1 MKSIALILLLFPL
14 QVFCQPEGN
23 GMARA
28 VNGSA
33 VSRNS
38 FIKNIGQYGQTMAG
52 HAAMGTIQYGFEG
65 FNMRV
70 LFTPKGIIHLHR
82 KIEKLSE
89 RKERRLERKGIPED
103 EIEKMTKVID
113 KVITVEWVGAD
124 PAAAI
129 VAEDETTEYHTY
141 GLLQDKAPGYKK
153 ITYTNLY
160 PGIDVV
166 YHLTGSGKTGF
177 EYRIIVR
184 PGADPGIVKMKYG
197 GDVKNISID
206 RSGNLLIRSVINS
219 IMETNP
225 VAFSNALTDQ
235 RHYPVSFQQQNNRVG
250 FAVPVYDKTKT
261 LVIDPFVSNTNAGL
275 PGTNIGIAKDIDYDY
290 EGNVYVAGGGDVFST
305 CKLAKYNAAG
315 VLLWTFNGVLVVP
328 AWTWGTFYGGWVV
341 EKGSGNVFIGPGV
354 KTSGIQVVRL
364 SAAGVYDNYITV
376 ADPFFWE
383 TWKFLWSCNDGDPK
397 ILIAGGGINS
407 NINLAVCS
415 PPSTTLA
422 STNLTG
428 IATFAQDIA
437 DAVIDP
443 LTNDIYTI
451 FASLV
456 LSPGV
461 NNHIFKNPAPYS
473 ASTLAWDVPSGFTSL
488 VEIKNRP
495 YLNFAGGNTDNSV
508 NALAVNSSYL
518 YYWDGVNL
526 KAFNKADGSQAG
538 AVLTV
543 ASNTL
548 LMQGGIV
555 ADECNNIFIGDVNG
569 TIKVYKFNG
578 SFFDDL
584 AAPDINIPGYPTR
597 PVYDLAYD
605 EAHRLLYACGSGFV
619 ASFDI
624 SSYCAST
631 VYQLTVTPDCP
642 TLSVQATVSPAPP
655 VGTVLTYALFAGAT
669 QVATNSTGLFS
680 GLLPGTNYSIKA
692 FLNQA
697 CSGTQLIENF
707 TMDNCI
713 VSVSATFINPS
724 CNLPNGS
731 IHAVAVNGQPPYQF
745 SIDGINYQSS
755 GIFTG
760 LAAGS
765 YAVIARDAQ
774 NSSDTLIVTLVNS
787 LPLQATAVPAASSCT
802 QYDGSIT
809 ATGTGGAAP
818 LRYSIDGVNYQLPG
832 IFTGLAPGNYTV
844 RVKDTNACT
853 ITVPVFVDS
862 LNTVLVNAGSDVSIC
877 ESKTTTLAATSNGST
892 VVWTP
897 STGLSNPNILTP
909 IASPVI
915 TTRYI
920 ITATTGICK
929 TKDSLDILV
938 NPAPI
943 ANAGRDTGICFGK
956 DIQLNGS
963 GGIAYVWRPSTYLS
977 GTTVSNPVVVQPP
990 AGSITYRLT
999 VTDANGCISL
1009 KEDDIRIDVS
1019 RPAKLFVGYD
1029 TSIAIN
1035 QPLQLF
1041 GVDVFNAGFI
1051 NYSWLPSYGLNN
1063 PFAKNPVAILDR
1075 DMVYNVTA
1083 SNAFGCTATD
1093 DIKIKVYKG
1102 PEIYVPN
1109 SFTPNGD
1116 GLNDV
1121 LRPIVIGMKEFHY
1134 FSVYNSYGQLV
1145 FTSAV
1150 AANGWDGTFKGVKQP
1165 IGAYVWMAG
1174 AVDYKGNKIQRKG
1187 SAVLIR

>member
-1 MKSIALILLLFPL
+1 MKRIALILLLFPL
-14 QVFCQPEGN
+14 QVCCQPTGN
-23 GMARA
+23 GMART
-28 VNGSA
+28 VGRSA
-33 VSRNS
+33 VTHNS
-38 FIKNIGQYGQTMAG
+38 FIKNIGQYGQSMTG
-52 HAAMGTIQYGFEG
+52 HIAMGNIQYGFEG

-70 LFTPKGIIHLHR
+70 LFTSKGVIHLHR

-113 KVITVEWVGAD
+113 KVITVEWEGAN
-124 PAAAI
+124 PAATI
-129 VAEDETTEYHTY
+129 MAEDETTEYHTY
-141 GLLQDKAPGYKK
+141 GFLKDKAQGYKK
-153 ITYTNLY
+153 ITYKNLY

-166 YHLTGSGKTGF
+166 YRLTDSGKTGF
-177 EYRIIVR
+177 EYRIVIQ
-184 PGADPGIVKMKYG
+184 PGANPGLVKMKYG
-197 GDVKNISID
+197 GDVKKIAID
-206 RSGNLLIRSVINS
+206 GKGNLAIRSSINS
-219 IMETNP
+219 IVETNP
-225 VAFSNALTDQ
+225 VAFSNGSTDQ
-235 RHYPVSFQQQNNRVG
+235 TLYPVSFQQQNSVVN
-250 FAVPVYDKTKT
+250 FNVPAYDKTKP

-275 PGTNIGIAKDIDYDY
+275 PGINTGIAKDIDYDY
-290 EGNVYVAGGGDVFST
+290 AGNVYVAGGGDVFST
-305 CKLAKYNAAG
+305 CKLAKFDAAG
-315 VLLWTFNGVLVVP
+315 TLLWTFNGVLVVP
-328 AWTWGTFYGGWVV
+328 SWTWGTLYGGWVV
-341 EKGSGNVFIGPGV
+341 EKSSGNVFIGPGV
-354 KTSGIQVVRL
+354 NTSGVRIIRL

-383 TWKFLWSCNDGDPK
+383 TWKFLWSCNSGNPR

-415 PPSTTLA
+415 PPATTLA

-443 LTNDIYTI
+443 LTNDIYSMY
-451 FASLV
+451 ASQI
-456 LSPGV
+456 LSPSV

-473 ASTLAWDVPSGFTSL
+473 AATLAWNVPSGFTSL
-488 VEIKNRP
+488 VEVKNRP
-495 YLNFAGGNTDNSV
+495 YLSTAGGNNENSV

-526 KAFNKADGSQAG
+526 KAFNKTDGSQAG
-538 AVLTV
+538 AILTL
-543 ASNTL
+543 ASNTI

-555 ADECNNIFIGDVNG
+555 ADECNNIFIGDING

-578 SFFDDL
+578 SVFDDL
-584 AAPDINIPGYPTR
+584 AAPDISIPGYSTR

-605 EAHRLLYACGSGFV
+605 EAHRLLYACGAGFV

-642 TLSVQATVSPAPP
+642 TLSVQATVSPVPP
-655 VGTVLTYALFAGAT
+655 TGTVLTYALFAGAT
-669 QVATNSTGLFS
+669 QVATNATGLFS
-680 GLLPGTNYSIKA
+680 GLLPGTSYTIKA

-713 VSVSATFINPS
+713 VSVLASFINPS
-724 CNLPNGS
+724 CNLQNGS
-731 IHAVAVNGQPPYQF
+731 IHAVAANGQPPYQF
-745 SIDGINYQSS
+745 SIDGINYQSG

-765 YAVIARDAQ
+765 YSVIARDAQ
-774 NSSDTLIVTLVNS
+774 NSSDTIIVTLVNS
-787 LPLQATAVPAASSCT
+787 LALQATAVPAASSCT

-809 ATGTGGAAP
+809 AVGTGGAAP
-818 LRYSIDGVNYQLPG
+818 LRYSIDGINYQLSG
-832 IFTGLAPGNYTV
+832 LFTGLAPGNYTV

-862 LNTVLVNAGSDVSIC
+862 LNTVVVNAGNDITIC
-877 ESKTTTLAATSNGST
+877 EGDRKTLAGTSNSGS
-892 VVWTP
+892 VLWTP
-897 STGLSNPNILTP
+897 STGLSNPNMLTP
-909 IASPVI
+909 VASPVV
-915 TTRYI
+915 TTLYTL
-920 ITATTGICK
+920 TATLGICK
-929 TKDSLDILV
+929 ATGRITVFV

-956 DIQLNGS
+956 DLQLSGS

-977 GTTVSNPVVVQPP
+977 GTTVSNPVVVQPA
-990 AGSITYRLT
+990 AGAITYRLT

-1009 KEDDIRIDVS
+1009 TEDDITIDVS
-1019 RPAKLFVGYD
+1019 RQAKLFVGYD

-1041 GVDVFNAGFI
+1041 GIDVFNTGFN
-1051 NYSWLPSYGLNN
+1051 NYAWSPSYGLNN
-1063 PFAKNPVAILDR
+1063 PFAKNPVATLDR
-1075 DMVYNVTA
+1075 DMIYNVTA
-1083 SNAFGCTATD
+1083 SNAFGCTAAD

-1109 SFTPNGD
+1109 SFTPNAD

-1134 FSVYNSYGQLV
+1134 FSVFNSYGQLV

-1150 AANGWDGTFKGVKQP
+1150 AANGWDGTFKGAKQP
-1165 IGAYVWMAG
+1165 IGAYVWMAE

>member
-1 MKSIALILLLFPL
+1 M
-14 QVFCQPEGN
+14 GN
-23 GMARA
+23 
-28 VNGSA
+28 
-33 VSRNS
+33 
-38 FIKNIGQYGQTMAG
+38 
-52 HAAMGTIQYGFEG
+52 IQYGFEG

-70 LFTPKGIIHLHR
+70 LFTKNGIIHLHR
-82 KIEKLSE
+82 KIEKISE
-89 RKERRLERKGIPED
+89 RKERQLERKGLPED

-124 PAAAI
+124 PAAVI
-129 VAEDETTEYHTY
+129 MAEDETSEYHTY
-141 GLLQDKAPGYKK
+141 GLLKEKAPGYKK
-153 ITYTNLY
+153 ITYKNLY

-166 YHLTGSGKTGF
+166 YRITNSDKTGF
-177 EYRIIVR
+177 EYRILIQ
-184 PGADPGIVKMKYG
+184 PGANPGLVKMKYG
-197 GDVKNISID
+197 GDVKKISVD
-206 RSGNLLIRSVINS
+206 RNGNLVIRSSINS

-225 VAFSNALTDQ
+225 VAFSNATSEQPL
-235 RHYPVSFQQQNNRVG
+235 YPVSFQQQNGLVN
-250 FAVPVYDKTKT
+250 FNVPAYDKTKT

-275 PGTNIGIAKDIDYDY
+275 PGTNTGIAKDIDFDY

-305 CKLAKYNAAG
+305 CKLAKYNPAG
-315 VLLWTFNGVLVVP
+315 TLLWTFNGVLVIP
-328 AWTWGTFYGGWVV
+328 AWTWGTLYGGWVV
-341 EKGSGNVFIGPGV
+341 EKSSGNVFIGPGV
-354 KTSGIQVVRL
+354 KTTGIQVIRL
-364 SAAGVYDNYITV
+364 SAAGVYDNYITA

-383 TWKFLWSCNDGDPK
+383 TWKFLWSCNNGNPR

-437 DAVIDP
+437 DVVVDP
-443 LTNDIYTI
+443 LTNDMYSMY
-451 FASLV
+451 ASQI
-456 LSPGV
+456 LSPTV
-461 NNHIFKNPAPYS
+461 NNHIFKNPAPYN
-473 ASTLAWDVPSGFTSL
+473 AATLAWDVPSGFTSL
-488 VEIKNRP
+488 VEVKNRP
-495 YLNFAGGNTDNSV
+495 YLSGGGGNNDNSV

-526 KAFNKADGSQAG
+526 KAFNKGDGSQAG
-538 AVLTV
+538 SVLTF

-555 ADECNNIFIGDVNG
+555 ADECNNIFIGDING

-584 AAPDINIPGYPTR
+584 AAPDISIPGYPTR

-642 TLSVQATVSPAPP
+642 TLSVQATVSPVPP
-655 VGTVLTYALFAGAT
+655 AGTVLTYALFAGAT

-680 GLLPGTNYSIKA
+680 GLLPGINYTIKA

-697 CSGTQLIENF
+697 CSGTQLIGNF
-707 TMDNCI
+707 TMDNCV
-713 VSVSATFINPS
+713 VSVSASFINPS
-724 CNLPNGS
+724 CNLSNGS
-731 IHAVAVNGQPPYQF
+731 IHAVAANGQPPYQF
-745 SIDGINYQSS
+745 SIDGINYQAS

-774 NSSDTLIVTLVNS
+774 NSSDTIIVTLVNS
-787 LPLQATAVPAASSCT
+787 PPLQATAVPAASSCI

-818 LRYSIDGVNYQLPG
+818 LRYSIDGINYQLSG

-844 RVKDTNACT
+844 RVKDTNACI

-862 LNTVLVNAGSDVSIC
+862 LNTVQVNAGSDVSIC
-877 ESKTTTLAATSNGST
+877 ESKTTTLAASSNGSS
-892 VVWTP
+892 VLWTP
-897 STGLSNPNILTP
+897 STGLSNPAILTP
-909 IASPVI
+909 VASPVI

-929 TKDSLDILV
+929 TKDSLTVLV

-956 DIQLNGS
+956 DLQLSGS
-963 GGIAYVWRPSTYLS
+963 GGIVYVWRPATYLS
-977 GTTVSNPVVVQPP
+977 GTAVSNPIVVQPP
-990 AGSITYRLT
+990 AGTITYRLT
-999 VTDANGCISL
+999 VTDANGCTSL
-1009 KEDDIRIDVS
+1009 KDDDITIDVS

-1035 QPLQLF
+1035 QPLQLS
-1041 GVDVFNAGFI
+1041 GIDVFNAGFI
-1051 NYSWLPSYGLNN
+1051 NYTWLPSYGLNN

-1083 SNAFGCTATD
+1083 SNVYGCTATD
-1093 DIKIKVYKG
+1093 DIKIKVFVG
-1102 PEIYVPN
+1102 PDIYVPN
-1109 SFTPNGD
+1109 AFTPGAD

-1134 FSVYNSYGQLV
+1134 FSVFNSYGQLV
-1145 FTSAV
+1145 FTTAV
-1150 AANGWDGTFKGVKQP
+1150 AVNGWDGTFKGVKQP
-1165 IGAYVWMAG
+1165 IGTYVWMAE

-1187 SAVLIR
+1187 SSVLIR